1 MVVGLV
7 DVPHVQGQRE
17 PHELLVAEGESG
29 ICRVI
34 CFSARHD
41 LTLAEMTTDD
51 IVRSG
56 LVRNY
61 LITKD
66 AMGM

>member
-1 MVVGLV
+1 MRILERMP
-7 DVPHVQGQRE
+7 DDFA
-17 PHELLVAEGESG
+17 L
-29 ICRVI
+29 I
-34 CFSARHD
+34 
-41 LTLAEMTTDD
+41 EMGVDD

-66 AMGM
+66 TLGLGY